1 MKSQRVREQR
11 GGVPDI
17 EELRKAEEDK
27 NYGVWEKYL
36 VKTSEVEKSK
46 QRILKRDAALRKEKQ
61 EKNQLKMQE
70 IKQNNK
76 HNQQERHEKA
86 SEINEKFRNM
96 DIKIDHANQRK
107 MMYSVKHR
115 EIENLRFKDFEEL
128 RQDKQDKKLREKC
141 DIVEKH
147 IGMAIALQEKKQ

>member
-61 EKNQLKMQE
+61 EKNEQKMQE

-76 HNQQERHEKA
+76 QNQLDRHEKA

-107 MMYSVKHR
+107 LMYSVKHR

-128 RQDKQDKKLREKC
+128 RQDK
-141 DIVEKH
+141 
-147 IGMAIALQEKKQ
+147 

>member
-61 EKNQLKMQE
+61 EKNEQKMQE

-76 HNQQERHEKA
+76 QNQLDRHEKA

-96 DIKIDHANQRK
+96 DIKIDHAN
-107 MMYSVKHR
+107 
-115 EIENLRFKDFEEL
+115 
-128 RQDKQDKKLREKC
+128 
-141 DIVEKH
+141 
-147 IGMAIALQEKKQ
+147 

>member
-61 EKNQLKMQE
+61 EKNEQKMQE

-76 HNQQERHEKA
+76 QN
-86 SEINEKFRNM
+86 
-96 DIKIDHANQRK
+96 
-107 MMYSVKHR
+107 
-115 EIENLRFKDFEEL
+115 
-128 RQDKQDKKLREKC
+128 
-141 DIVEKH
+141 
-147 IGMAIALQEKKQ
+147 

>member
-61 EKNQLKMQE
+61 EKNEQKMQE

-76 HNQQERHEKA
+76 QNQ
-86 SEINEKFRNM
+86 
-96 DIKIDHANQRK
+96 
-107 MMYSVKHR
+107 
-115 EIENLRFKDFEEL
+115 LRL
-128 RQDKQDKKLREKC
+128 
-141 DIVEKH
+141 IT
-147 IGMAIALQEKKQ
+147 